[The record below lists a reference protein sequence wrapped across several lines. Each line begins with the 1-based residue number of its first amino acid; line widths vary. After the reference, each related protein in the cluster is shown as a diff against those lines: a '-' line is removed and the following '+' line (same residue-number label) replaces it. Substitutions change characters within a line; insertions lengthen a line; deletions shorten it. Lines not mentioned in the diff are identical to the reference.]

1 MLCTQVHY
9 NSNVQIIN
17 KREEKPRGQS
27 SMVNPERL
35 VTLGTQDIERKQQ
48 QETKEKNTYT
58 KLKR

>member
-1 MLCTQVHY
+1 
-9 NSNVQIIN
+9 VQIIN